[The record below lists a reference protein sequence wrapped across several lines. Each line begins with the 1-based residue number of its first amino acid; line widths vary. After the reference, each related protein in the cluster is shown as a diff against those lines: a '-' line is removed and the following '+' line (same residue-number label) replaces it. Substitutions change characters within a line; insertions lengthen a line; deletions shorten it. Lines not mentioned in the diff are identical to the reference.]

1 MARNVYRLKNL
12 TKREFYY
19 GTTEKP
25 VRERVKEHRSGDTI
39 AIRHWN
45 WARDV
50 ITYKTIKTG
59 LPNRKAIEKAH
70 KLESRKPPKGWKT
83 IQTGGR

>member
-1 MARNVYRLKNL
+1 MARNVYVLLNFTRKE
-12 TKREFYY
+12 RYY

-25 VRERVKEHRSGDTI
+25 VRQRVKEQRSGGTI

-45 WARDV
+45 WARDD
-50 ITYKTIKTG
+50 IRYRTLATG
-59 LPNRKAIEKAH
+59 LPDSKAIEKAH

>member
-1 MARNVYRLKNL
+1 MARNVYRLKNF
-12 TKREFYY
+12 TKKEFYY

-25 VRERVKEHRSGDTI
+25 IRERVKEHRSGHTI
-39 AIRHWN
+39 AIEHWN
-45 WARDV
+45 WAKDD
-50 ITYKTIKTG
+50 ISYKTISMG
-59 LPNRKAIEKAH
+59 LRNSKAIEKAH